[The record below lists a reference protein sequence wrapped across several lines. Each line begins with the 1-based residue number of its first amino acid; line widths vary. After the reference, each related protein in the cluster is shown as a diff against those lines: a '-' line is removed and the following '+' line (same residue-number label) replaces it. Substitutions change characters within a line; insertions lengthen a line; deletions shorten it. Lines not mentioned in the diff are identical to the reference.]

1 MRGFYNYWLSVAPP
15 GRLPGRQHILPEE
28 MTPWLSRLWLL
39 DVHRDPLRFRCRL
52 IGSEMVRTLGQ
63 EVTGKWLDETHP
75 QSISNPNSRDR
86 FRILVELARPTW
98 RRGPPRWA
106 REPDYRAVESCML
119 PLAADGVTVD
129 KVIAVSILFDA
140 NGRQV

>member
-1 MRGFYNYWLSVAPP
+1 VA
-15 GRLPGRQHILPEE
+15 RR
-28 MTPWLSRLWLL
+28 
-39 DVHRDPLRFRCRL
+39 
-52 IGSEMVRTLGQ
+52 
-63 EVTGKWLDETHP
+63 
-75 QSISNPNSRDR
+75 NPSAKHQQPDSRDR